1 MQDDDVT
8 KSYNIILVKLM
19 IFVVARIPLTQLDI
33 SNSNVIQ
40 VVRKFNF
47 LLVVFQS

>member
-19 IFVVARIPLTQLDI
+19 IFVVAGTPLDV

-40 VVRKFNF
+40 VVRKI
-47 LLVVFQS
+47 

>member
-1 MQDDDVT
+1 MQNDDVT
-8 KSYNIILVKLM
+8 KSYIILVKLM
-19 IFVVARIPLTQLDI
+19 IFVVAGIPLTQLDI

-40 VVRKFNF
+40 VVSNL